1 MEGAR
6 EGRARVE
13 ERRCDSTHHVLFRD
27 GGDYLSPLVWRRV
40 PRGAER
46 ACSFFS
52 GHASLCR
59 EEIYAEVNLVTAL
72 VPSETACLASSPG
85 RMRCTAV
92 WISREVTVGFLL

>member
-1 MEGAR
+1 MGIA
-6 EGRARVE
+6 RAR
-13 ERRCDSTHHVLFRD
+13 RGSDGRHDVLSRS

-40 PRGAER
+40 PRGAAR
-46 ACSFFS
+46 VCFFC
-52 GHASLCR
+52 GHASAR

-85 RMRCTAV
+85 RMRRTAV